1 VPAAKHSILKLLRD
15 PQWAH
20 QEVNQSLKKGG
31 FIALN
36 SMAEE
41 IHDPAADEQRSPE
54 PPVHHH
60 QEDDAGDD
68 DGNPDRV
75 EKLIPRVC
83 VLVIVLRHVLIEL
96 RHAAPRWDFSRRG
109 QSHGLTSAKIITI

>member
-1 VPAAKHSILKLLRD
+1 MPAAEHGILELFRD
-15 PQWAH
+15 PQRPNK
-20 QEVNQSLKKGG
+20 EVYQSLKKGG
-31 FIALN
+31 FVALD

-41 IHDPAADEQRSPE
+41 IHDPAANEQRCPE

-96 RHAAPRWDFSRRG
+96 RHAAPRWDFS
-109 QSHGLTSAKIITI
+109 

>member
-1 VPAAKHSILKLLRD
+1 MPAAEHGILELLRD
-15 PQWAH
+15 PQRPNKK
-20 QEVNQSLKKGG
+20 VYQSLKKGG
-31 FIALN
+31 SVALD

-41 IHDPAADEQRSPE
+41 IHDPAANEQRGPE

-75 EKLIPRVC
+75 EKPIPRVC
-83 VLVIVLRHVLIEL
+83 VFVIVLRHVLIEL
-96 RHAAPRWDFSRRG
+96 RHAAPRWGFS
-109 QSHGLTSAKIITI
+109 